1 MKMFAFSK
9 ILLINAGFILF
20 HSAVYA
26 QSAKSQW
33 VYLNAGNKLQYKTTE
48 RGDRIMDFSYAGY
61 MGGGVAI
68 PAAPVKI
75 TISPSAGDNS
85 IAIQQAI
92 DQVAAMKLVNGIRG
106 AVLLKPGTYNCEKP
120 ITITASGVVLRG
132 SGAAENGSIINMT
145 GSPHGCIVV
154 KGNVTTKATN
164 IRTTIAEQYVPAGA
178 LSFELQHVKEL
189 AVGDTIRISRPV
201 TDAWVQFMGMDTL
214 VRDGKKQTW
223 VTGEITTERVIKTI
237 NKNTITVDF
246 PLTDSYDM
254 KYLGPN
260 GASVTKITTLG
271 GISQTGIENL
281 RIIAPAQSVTINDG
295 LYKAL
300 SMSGVTDGWVR
311 NLEIL
316 NTTNSISITANRV
329 TVDHVNIRHE
339 MPTKGAAKPADLN
352 GSGAQL
358 LFNQCNITGD
368 NLFYFATGAKVSGP
382 IVLLNC
388 TFKGNG
394 WIQPHQRWA
403 TGLLVDNCNVPD
415 GGIDFMNRGS
425 MGSGHGWSI
434 GWAVAWNCNARSYLN
449 QLPPGAVN
457 WVIGCKGEP
466 QKRAVPFNTAP
477 FLPEGIYDAHNT
489 PVNPSSLYLAQ
500 LTERLGASAVQ
511 LIGYR

>member
-1 MKMFAFSK
+1 MKLFAFSK
-9 ILLINAGFILF
+9 ILLINAGIIFF
-20 HSAVYA
+20 HSTVCA

-33 VYLNAGNKLQYKTTE
+33 VYLNAANKLQYKTTE

-68 PAAPVKI
+68 PAVPVKI
-75 TISPSAGDNS
+75 TVSPSAGDNS
-85 IAIQQAI
+85 ITIQQAI

-106 AVLLKPGTYNCEKP
+106 AVLLKPGTYNCERP
-120 ITITASGVVLRG
+120 INITASGVVLQG
-132 SGAAENGSIINMT
+132 SGAAENGSIINLT
-145 GSPHGCIVV
+145 GSPHAAIIV
-154 KGNVTTKATN
+154 KDNVTTRATN
-164 IRTTIAEQYVPAGA
+164 TTSTIADQYVPAGA
-178 LSFELQHVKEL
+178 VSFELRSAKSFST
-189 AVGDTIRISRPV
+189 GDTIRISRPV

-223 VTGEITTERVIKTI
+223 VTGEITTERVIKRI

-254 KYLGPN
+254 KYLGTD
-260 GASVTKITTLG
+260 GVAVTKITTHG
-271 GISQTGIENL
+271 GISQTGVENV
-281 RIIAPAQSVTINDG
+281 RIVAPAQSVTITDG
-295 LYKAL
+295 LYRAL
-300 SMSGVTDGWVR
+300 NMSGVTDGWVR
-311 NLEIL
+311 NVEIL
-316 NTTNSISITANRV
+316 NTVNSISITANRV
-329 TVDHVNIRHE
+329 TVDHVNILHDV
-339 MPTKGAAKPADLN
+339 PTKGAAKPADLN

-403 TGLLVDNCNVPD
+403 TGLLVDNCNVPN

-425 MGSGHGWSI
+425 MGSGHGWAI
-434 GWAVAWNCNARSYLN
+434 GWAVAWNCSARSYLN

-500 LTERLGASAVQ
+500 LTERLGPTGVKNM
-511 LIGYR
+511 GY